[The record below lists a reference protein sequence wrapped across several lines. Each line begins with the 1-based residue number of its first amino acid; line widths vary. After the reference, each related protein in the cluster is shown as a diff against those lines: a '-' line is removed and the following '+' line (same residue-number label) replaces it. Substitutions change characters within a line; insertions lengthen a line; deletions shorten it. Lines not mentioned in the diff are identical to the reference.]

1 MTTTVTVRV
10 NGRYRAIVKQ
20 NKLPPVIVEGNYV
33 GSPNPSGEAT
43 FNLPH
48 PASSTFQVSEE
59 EVFYPGSCGD
69 AENKTAQHH
78 SLSADS
84 LTVKK
89 PTLK

>member
-20 NKLPPVIVEGNYV
+20 DDKLPAVIVEGNYV
-33 GSPNPSGEAT
+33 GSPNPSGEVT
-43 FNLPH
+43 FTLPH

-59 EVFYPGSCGD
+59 EVSGSGSD